1 MSFED
6 FTARIQAPALRDVA
20 RHWGEARTGRAMPGW
35 SHIDPAAIA
44 RHLPMIWSWRYD
56 RATGA
61 FTGRLSGEDITRAF
75 GKSLRGARMEEF
87 FAPDQFAH
95 IYARHRRV
103 VTEPCFAHGI
113 GAVFIHAD
121 RYGEGERIIL
131 PLAEDGIHGDG
142 IIGATL
148 YRFVDNPPLGARAPA
163 ETVTYFP
170 L

>member
-6 FTARIQAPALRDVA
+6 FTARIQSPALRDVA
-20 RHWGEARTGRAMPGW
+20 RHWGEARAGRAMPGW
-35 SHIDPAAIA
+35 SQIDPAAIA

-61 FTGRLSGEDITRAF
+61 FTGRLSGEDITNAF

-87 FAPDQFAH
+87 FAPGQFER
-95 IYARHRRV
+95 IYARHHRI
-103 VTEPCFAHGI
+103 VTEPCFAHGM

-131 PLAEDGIHGDG
+131 PLADDGISGDG
-142 IIGATL
+142 IIGATF
-148 YRFVDNPPLGARAPA
+148 YRFVDNPPMGGRALE
-163 ETVTYFP
+163 ETVSYFP

>member
-1 MSFED
+1 LSFEG
-6 FTARIQAPALRDVA
+6 FTARIESPALRDVA
-20 RHWGEARTGRAMPGW
+20 RHWGDARAGRAMPGW

-56 RATGA
+56 RATDT
-61 FTGRLSGEDITRAF
+61 FSGRLSGEAINEAF

-87 FAPDQFAH
+87 FAPGQYERIFE
-95 IYARHRRV
+95 RHRRV

-131 PLAEDGIHGDG
+131 PLAEDGVTGDG

-148 YRFVDNPPLGARAPA
+148 YRFVDNPPVGSRTLE
-163 ETVTYFP
+163 ETVSYFP